1 MNTLLKLGFR
11 RKHRPSVL
19 DLFRPPGPP
28 PKSLRPFRPG
38 VDYPLHDHRTPTTL
52 NSIQLQQKHDLGLL
66 DDPVQHKSPT
76 WAQLAHADIER
87 YFKNQPIE
95 E

>member
-1 MNTLLKLGFR
+1 MIPEHLKQSLHHLREIDPKLDAFFR
-11 RKHRPSVL
+11 RP
-19 DLFRPPGPP
+19 
-28 PKSLRPFRPG
+28 
-38 VDYPLHDHRTPTTL
+38 RTPPTL
-52 NSIQLQQKHDLGLL
+52 NSIQMQQKHDLGLL
-66 DDPVQHKSPT
+66 EDPVQHKSPT